1 MFFTTDHKTLD
12 MFDPFPWL
20 GPKRKELI
28 KKSWAHLFR
37 EQILPE
43 LPVQKLLKKY
53 HEFTGR
59 PTKELHA
66 MVGLMILQ
74 QLNDLTDLEAV
85 RQFAFNIEWHYALDI
100 KGDSDTETYVSVRTL
115 LTMRQLLSEKGLA
128 EELFAAVTE
137 KLVTVFKVD
146 ASRQR
151 LDSTH
156 IFSNMRH
163 LGRIGLFAA
172 TIKKFL
178 VNLKRGNREIF
189 DALDTARFERYLK
202 KSAGVFALIKP
213 SESART
219 LQGLAEDLFFLVE
232 RYKDHEQIRELSSYK
247 LLARLLREQ
256 CLVQPA
262 TNDSTAPKVEIKP
275 NKEIS
280 SDSLQNPSDPDAGY
294 SGHKGQGYQVQLME
308 TYTTSEK
315 DELSLITHVAV
326 EPANVSDVHALIP
339 AIESTQQRGLGPE
352 QVVADT
358 LYGSDKN
365 SLEAAA
371 LGVDLVAPALGKPT
385 GEKLGLEDFT
395 FDANGTVSTC
405 PQGLAPVTTSCTES
419 GNRRAVFD
427 RVACVDCH
435 LFLRCPARIGAGGYE
450 INYDHKQLRL
460 AGRRVE
466 EKTTEFK
473 DTYRYRAGIEASIS
487 RYKSQTGV
495 KRVRVRGLPAV
506 TFSAVF
512 KAIALNILRA
522 AAFSLRTKGPEVL
535 GGGQFIGTEAND
547 LALVWLNTIL
557 TTLYDTFRC
566 AFWSEVSLDRT
577 RWALACG

>member
-1 MFFTTDHKTLD
+1 MFYTTDHKTLD
-12 MFDPFPWL
+12 MFDPFPWM

-37 EQILPE
+37 EEILPE
-43 LPVQKLLKKY
+43 LPVQKLLKNY

-74 QLNDLTDLEAV
+74 QLNDLTDQEAV
-85 RQFAFNIEWHYALDI
+85 RQFAFNFEWHYALDI
-100 KGDSDTETYVSVRTL
+100 KGDSDTETYVSERTL
-115 LTMRQLLSEKGLA
+115 WKMRQILSEKGLA
-128 EELFAAVTE
+128 EEIFTKVTE

-163 LGRIGLFAA
+163 LGRIGIFAA

-178 VNLKRGNREIF
+178 INLKRGHRDIF

-202 KSAGVFALIKP
+202 KSAGVFALVKP
-213 SESART
+213 SESALT
-219 LQGLAEDLFFLVE
+219 LQGLAEDLFFLLE
-232 RYKDHEQIRELSSYK
+232 RYKDHEQIRELISYK

-262 TNDSTAPKVEIKP
+262 ISETTAPKVEIKP
-275 NKEIS
+275 SKEIS

-294 SGHKGQGYQVQLME
+294 SGHKGKGYQVQLME

-326 EPANVSDVHALIP
+326 EPANVSDVNALVP
-339 AIESTQQRGLGPE
+339 AIESTQQRGLGPQ

-365 SLEAAA
+365 LLEAAV
-371 LGVDLVAPALGKPT
+371 LGVDLVAPAFGKPT
-385 GEKLGLEDFT
+385 GNALGLEDFT

-405 PQGLAPVTTSCTES
+405 PQALAPVKTSCTKS

-427 RVACVDCH
+427 RAACVDCP
-435 LFLRCPARIGAGGYE
+435 LFLRCPARIGEGGYE
-450 INYDHKQLRL
+450 INYDQKQLRL
-460 AGRRVE
+460 ACRRGE
-466 EKTTEFK
+466 EKTSEFK
-473 DTYRYRAGIEASIS
+473 DTYRYRSGIEGSNS

-495 KRVRVRGLPAV
+495 KRLRVRGLAAV
-506 TFSAVF
+506 TFSAVL
-512 KAIALNILRA
+512 KAVALNILRA
-522 AAFSLRTKGPEVL
+522 AAFSFRTGRATVL
-535 GGGQFIGTEAND
+535 LGVHFLDAAAHAVTLIWLVALLGTPRDA
-547 LALVWLNTIL
+547 I
-557 TTLYDTFRC
+557 RG
-566 AFWSEVSLDRT
+566 AFLPSGVVK
-577 RWALACG
+577 C

>member
-1 MFFTTDHKTLD
+1 MFYTTDHKTLD
-12 MFDPFPWL
+12 MFDPLPRL
-20 GPKRKELI
+20 GPKRKELM
-28 KKSWAHLFR
+28 KQSWAQLFR
-37 EQILPE
+37 EQILPD
-43 LPVQKLLKKY
+43 LPVQKLLTKY
-53 HEFTGR
+53 HAFNGR

-85 RQFAFNIEWHYALDI
+85 RQFAFNLEWHYALDI

-115 LTMRQLLSEKGLA
+115 LTMRKLLSEKGLA
-128 EELFAAVTE
+128 EELFATVTE

-178 VNLKRGNREIF
+178 INLKRGNREIF
-189 DALDTARFERYLK
+189 DALDSTRFERYLK
-202 KSAGVFALIKP
+202 KSAGVFALVKP
-213 SESART
+213 SESAQT
-219 LQGLAEDLFFLVE
+219 LQGLAEDLFFLAG
-232 RYKDHEQIRELSSYK
+232 RYKDHEQICELSSYK
-247 LLARLLREQ
+247 LLARLLSEQ
-256 CLVQPA
+256 CLFEPA
-262 TNDSTAPKVEIKP
+262 ASDTTNPKVELKP

-294 SGHKGQGYQVQLME
+294 SGHKGKGYQVQLME

-326 EPANVSDVHALIP
+326 EPANVSDVHGLIP
-339 AIESTQQRGLGPE
+339 AIESTQQRGLGPQ

-365 SLEAAA
+365 SLEAAV

-385 GEKLGLEDFT
+385 GEKLGLEDFA
-395 FDANGTVSTC
+395 FDANGTVITC
-405 PQGLAPVTTSCTES
+405 PQGMAPVKTSCTES
-419 GNRRAVFD
+419 GNRRAIYD
-427 RVACVDCH
+427 RVSCVDCH
-435 LFLRCPARIGAGGYE
+435 LFLRCPARIGEGGYE
-450 INYDHKQLRL
+450 INYDQKQLRL
-460 AGRRVE
+460 LSRRAE
-466 EKTTEFK
+466 EKTTEFM

-495 KRVRVRGLPAV
+495 KRLRVRGLAAV
-506 TFSAVF
+506 TFSAVL

-522 AAFSLRTKGPEVL
+522 AAFSLRSAGPQGIRGTHFLDAAAHAVAL
-535 GGGQFIGTEAND
+535 GWLAALWGTLRDA
-547 LALVWLNTIL
+547 
-557 TTLYDTFRC
+557 FRGTSQPSVVVMC
-566 AFWSEVSLDRT
+566 
-577 RWALACG
+577 

>member
-1 MFFTTDHKTLD
+1 MFFTADHKTLD
-12 MFDPFPWL
+12 MFDPFPRL
-20 GPKRKELI
+20 GPKRKDLI

-37 EQILPE
+37 EQILPN

-53 HEFTGR
+53 HEYIGR

-74 QLNDLTDLEAV
+74 QLNDLTDQEAV
-85 RQFAFNIEWHYALDI
+85 RQFAFNFEWHYALDI
-100 KGDSDTETYVSVRTL
+100 KGDSDSETYVSMRTL
-115 LTMRQLLSEKGLA
+115 WTMRRHLSEKGLA
-128 EELFAAVTE
+128 EEIFAAVTE
-137 KLVTVFKVD
+137 KLVAVFKVD
-146 ASRQR
+146 ASLQR

-189 DALDTARFERYLK
+189 DTLDNTRFERYLK
-202 KSAGVFALIKP
+202 KSAGVFALVKP

-219 LQGLAEDLFFLVE
+219 LQELADDLFFLIG
-232 RYKDHEQIRELSSYK
+232 RYKDHEQIREMGSYK
-247 LLARLLREQ
+247 DLTRLLSEQ

-262 TNDSTAPKVEIKP
+262 SDNADPKVELKP

-294 SGHKGQGYQVQLME
+294 SGHKGQGYQAQLME

-365 SLEAAA
+365 SLEAAV

-385 GEKLGLEDFT
+385 GNALGLEDFS
-395 FDANGTVSTC
+395 FDVEGTVSTC
-405 PQGLAPVTTSCTES
+405 PQGLAPVKTACTES
-419 GNRRAVFD
+419 GNHRAIFD
-427 RVACVDCH
+427 QVACVDCP
-435 LFLRCPARIGAGGYE
+435 LLLRCPVRIGESGYE
-450 INYDHKQLRL
+450 INYDQKQLRL
-460 AGRRVE
+460 AGRRAE
-466 EKTTEFK
+466 EKTPEFK
-473 DTYRYRAGIEASIS
+473 GKYRYRAGIEASIS

-495 KRVRVRGLPAV
+495 KRLRVRGLPAV

-522 AAFSLRTKGPEVL
+522 AAFSLRTTGPKTPRS
-535 GGGQFIGTEAND
+535 GQFLAAAAHAVALGWLAALWGTIHDAFSCD
-547 LALVWLNTIL
+547 
-557 TTLYDTFRC
+557 FR
-566 AFWSEVSLDRT
+566 SESPLDRT
-577 RWALACG
+577 LLSLACG

>member
-1 MFFTTDHKTLD
+1 MFFTTDHKTID
-12 MFDPFPWL
+12 MFDPLPRL
-20 GPKRKELI
+20 GPKRKELMT
-28 KKSWAHLFR
+28 KSWAHLFR
-37 EQILPE
+37 EQILPD
-43 LPVQKLLKKY
+43 LPVQKLLTKY
-53 HEFTGR
+53 HAFNGR

-85 RQFAFNIEWHYALDI
+85 RQFAFNLEWHYALDI

-115 LTMRQLLSEKGLA
+115 LTMRKLLSEKGLA
-128 EELFAAVTE
+128 EELFATVTE
-137 KLVTVFKVD
+137 KLIAVFKVD

-178 VNLKRGNREIF
+178 VNLKRGNCEIF
-189 DALDTARFERYLK
+189 DTLDTTRFERYLK
-202 KSAGVFALIKP
+202 KSAGVFALVKP
-213 SESART
+213 SESALT

-232 RYKDHEQIRELSSYK
+232 LYKDHEQIRQLSSYK

-256 CLVQPA
+256 CLIQPA
-262 TNDSTAPKVEIKP
+262 TSGTTDPKVEIKP
-275 NKEIS
+275 NKEIA

-294 SGHKGQGYQVQLME
+294 SGHKGKGYQVQLME

-315 DELSLITHVAV
+315 DELSLITHVVV

-339 AIESTQQRGLGPE
+339 AIESTQQKGLGPQ

-365 SLEAAA
+365 SLEAKA
-371 LGVDLVAPALGKPT
+371 LGVDLVAPALGKPQ
-385 GEKLGLEDFT
+385 GDALGLEDFT
-395 FDANGTVSTC
+395 LDQNGTVTTC
-405 PQGLAPVTTSCTES
+405 PQGLAPVKTTCTEG
-419 GNRRAVFD
+419 GNHRAVFD
-427 RVACVDCH
+427 REACVDCP
-435 LFLRCPARIGAGGYE
+435 LLLRCPVRIGDGGYE
-450 INYDHKQLRL
+450 INYDQKQLRL
-460 AGRRVE
+460 AGRRAQ
-466 EKTTEFK
+466 EKTTGFQ
-473 DTYRYRAGIEASIS
+473 DIYRYRAGVEASIS

-495 KRVRVRGLPAV
+495 KRLRVRGLAAV
-506 TFSAVF
+506 TFSAVL

-522 AAFSLRTKGPEVL
+522 ASFSLRTAGLQGLRGAHFLDAAAHAVAL
-535 GGGQFIGTEAND
+535 GWFAALWGTLREA
-547 LALVWLNTIL
+547 
-557 TTLYDTFRC
+557 FRRAIQPSAVVMC
-566 AFWSEVSLDRT
+566 
-577 RWALACG
+577 